1 MQATFELDM
10 KELNNEFLLFL
21 KKQFKNAKLKLI
33 IKEDE
38 TEYLMKN
45 KANKEFLLNSI
56 NEIERGDIKKISI
69 DEIENNKAV

>member
-1 MQATFELDM
+1 MQAMFELEVN
-10 KELNNEFLLFL
+10 ELDNEFLLFL

-45 KANKEFLLNSI
+45 KANREFLL
-56 NEIERGDIKKISI
+56 KSI
-69 DEIENNKAV
+69 DEINKGEVKKISVEDI

>member
-10 KELNNEFLLFL
+10 KELNNEFLLLL

-56 NEIERGDIKKISI
+56 NEIKRGDIKKISI
-69 DEIENNKAV
+69 DKINEDKVI